1 MNIEQINMEKTGTVI
16 ESGKFIPLSVP
27 SIKGNEWNYVKECL
41 DTEWVSSTGKYVDL
55 FEEKICELTGS
66 KYAVATVNGTSALH
80 ISLILAGVEAGNEVL
95 VPTVTFIAPV
105 NAVRYLNAEPVFMD
119 CDDFYNID
127 IEKTIEFIIN
137 ETIVKDGSCYNKES
151 GRKIAAI
158 IPVHVFGCA
167 VDLEPLIDICRDR
180 KIKIIE
186 DATESLRTYYT
197 KGKLKDKFTGTIGDL
212 GCFSFNGNKIITTG
226 GGGMILSDTPGI
238 AEKAKYLTTQAKD
251 DNISYIHNEI
261 GYNYRLTNIQAAMG
275 VAQLERLQEYVDI
288 KKKNYF
294 RYKKLIDRIN
304 GLHLAEV
311 PGYAES
317 NYWFYSLQI
326 DKNIYGMDKEELMHY
341 LSLYKIQS
349 RPLWYPNHLQKQYRN
364 CRSFRIEKAIF
375 YHEKTLNLPCSVSLT
390 ESDVDYV
397 VEKLK
402 NG

>member
-1 MNIEQINMEKTGTVI
+1 MEKTGTVI